1 MCNVRITF
9 YNVKYTI
16 IVPLFYFKKVMRV
29 QLYTGSESFSMNAS
43 EFKHCCSLYMNS
55 QEDRLYRYMVPS

>member
-1 MCNVRITF
+1 VHGSQQRVDSNTTYMCNVRITL

-29 QLYTGSESFSMNAS
+29 QLYTIVNI
-43 EFKHCCSLYMNS
+43 SL
-55 QEDRLYRYMVPS
+55 